1 MFLFEQPPSRSVAI
15 LSAMNGQIPP
25 VLYSADLSGCAGIA
39 QLTESEISEIFTLV
53 LQSAGATIVHAHSH
67 VHGETALTCAVIL
80 TESHAV
86 LHTWRETGTVNIDI
100 FCCSTRL
107 KALEAIENLQWLL
120 GARSACVQEMPRGE
134 RPQSS
139 EQH

>member
-1 MFLFEQPPSRSVAI
+1 MCNFEQPLSGSAAI

-25 VLYSADLSGCAGIA
+25 VLYSADLSGCAAIPH
-39 QLTESEISEIFTLV
+39 LTENEISEIFALV

-67 VHGETALTCAVIL
+67 VHGGTALTCAVIL

-86 LHTWRETGTVNIDI
+86 LHTWRDTGTANIDI

-107 KALEAIENLQWLL
+107 KALEAIENLEWLL
-120 GARSACVQEMPRGE
+120 GARSACIQEVRRGV
-134 RPQSS
+134 RPPSS
-139 EQH
+139 EPH

>member
-1 MFLFEQPPSRSVAI
+1 MT
-15 LSAMNGQIPP
+15 GQIPP
-25 VLYSADLSGCAGIA
+25 VLYSADFSSCAAIL
-39 QLTESEISEIFTLV
+39 QLTESEISEIFALV

-86 LHTWRETGTVNIDI
+86 LHTWRDTGTANIDI

-120 GARSACVQEMPRGE
+120 GARSASIQELPRGV
-134 RPQSS
+134 RPPSS
-139 EQH
+139 EQR

>member
-1 MFLFEQPPSRSVAI
+1 
-15 LSAMNGQIPP
+15 MNGQIPS
-25 VLYSADLSGCAGIA
+25 VLYSADLSGCTAIP
-39 QLTESEISEIFTLV
+39 QLTAGEISEIFALV
-53 LQSAGATIVHAHSH
+53 LQSAGATIVHAHAH
-67 VHGETALTCAVIL
+67 AHGEGALTCAVIL

-120 GARSACVQEMPRGE
+120 GAQDACVQQMPRGA
-134 RPQSS
+134 RPPSS
-139 EQH
+139 EQP